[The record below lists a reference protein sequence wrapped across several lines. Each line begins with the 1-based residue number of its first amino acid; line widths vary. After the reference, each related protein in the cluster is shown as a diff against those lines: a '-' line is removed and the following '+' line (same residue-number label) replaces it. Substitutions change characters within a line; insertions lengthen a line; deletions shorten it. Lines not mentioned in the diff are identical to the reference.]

1 MKKVCLLG
9 IVAILILS
17 LCACHVEPPV
27 GSTATAPSNANTTAP
42 DSTTAPV
49 PVDITPKTDGWVNID
64 DSLFSFFAAG
74 GYYHDPQMGQQ
85 FLGFTDVSNGITVV
99 LCSKPGCK
107 HHEETS
113 QSKLA
118 KCDAYLGD
126 SVHTIFFNNERI
138 YYVSTNSLGILE
150 LYCRNADGT
159 GKQKIAEL
167 GTQYVTPKSSISVT
181 YYIPVGSKLY
191 YKIDVAESVLR
202 EDGVYEIQNTKKV
215 LMRCDLI
222 TGKEILIEEF
232 TDEHPHMIA
241 AREDQ
246 LLFYTVASVELDV
259 MDPEYSEKMDE
270 APVCLK
276 VWDESV
282 MQTDIL
288 FEKRWKEL
296 QGGGFVIGS
305 KYYYTAAAQDEEGNS
320 YSGGFTYDLG
330 TGQIE
335 TTDVTAMPIGG
346 RHQLMY
352 DIEEKRQFLYDFEK
366 KSEISNE
373 FASQG
378 LYVQDQGDEGFILEK
393 VYWKESTGGWKEAD
407 YIVYAYVTYD
417 ALADGLQSADC
428 LDFLTLDR

>member
-9 IVAILILS
+9 IVAILLLS

-99 LCSKPGCK
+99 LCAKPGCK

-126 SVHTIFFNNERI
+126 SVHTIFLNNERI

-222 TGKEILIEEF
+222 TGKEILIGEF

-246 LLFYTVASVELDV
+246 LLFYTLGKADAYKSDGSID
-259 MDPEYSEKMDE
+259 ME
-270 APVCLK
+270 ALNAQPVCLK
-276 VWDESV
+276 VWDENAKQIDV
-282 MQTDIL
+282 V
-288 FEKRWKEL
+288 FEKTAKECS
-296 QGGGFVIGS
+296 GDGFVIGS
-305 KYYYTAAAQDEEGNS
+305 KYYYKGSALDEEGQEFS
-320 YSGGFTYDLG
+320 SWFAYDLA
-330 TGQIE
+330 TE
-335 TTDVTAMPIGG
+335 AV
-346 RHQLMY
+346 
-352 DIEEKRQFLYDFEK
+352 
-366 KSEISNE
+366 EISELTTCPLDGRFLLYESSVYDTQEKVSLPND
-373 FASQG
+373 FSSQG
-378 LYVQDQGDEGFILEK
+378 LRALDQSDEGFILEK
-393 VYWKESTGGWKEAD
+393 VYWKENTGSWKEAD